1 MLKTISSRSSSQV
14 PEQVVE
20 LGMRDGEGVHTIR
33 DSWDHKQEGAKKTWG
48 GGGGWQQ
55 TCQW

>member
-1 MLKTISSRSSSQV
+1 V